1 MNNFQGAEHADNG
14 FSINLSESVS
24 IAPSDEAVTPG
35 VPQRQRT
42 FSEEELGYRATC
54 EESYD
59 IMAKTIAIYA
69 NYPNALYAL

>member
-1 MNNFQGAEHADNG
+1 MNNFQGAEHVNND
-14 FSINLSESVS
+14 FSINLPQSVS
-24 IAPSDEAVTPG
+24 ITTYDEADRPG
-35 VPQRQRT
+35 VAQGQKS

>member
-14 FSINLSESVS
+14 FSVHPPESAA
-24 IAPSDEAVTPG
+24 ITLRDEAARPASIVG
-35 VPQRQRT
+35 DRA
-42 FSEEELGYRATC
+42 FSEQELGYRATC

-59 IMAKTIAIYA
+59 IMAQTIAIYA